1 MSKQCALAFLT
12 TYNKLM
18 TPERQPSSTES
29 WRGST
34 MTILPYRSPDYHQ
47 TAAPQ
52 VEQIHIL
59 LAREGARRAM
69 KKLYINISGT
79 TVQRNCPNPVPL
91 SLNFFW
97 PSEHPE
103 YMCPHTRLCSW
114 DQDEFKI
121 LCGARD
127 YYPTDR
133 VNGWFQRPN
142 WSWPRILAPHHWP
155 LWCK

>member
-97 PSEHPE
+97 PSKHPS
-103 YMCPHTRLCSW
+103 YVPPPPTHSALQLRPKMYLV
-114 DQDEFKI
+114 
-121 LCGARD
+121 LCGSRD
-127 YYPTDR
+127 YHPTDPIHGT
-133 VNGWFQRPN
+133 NLFTGW
-142 WSWPRILAPHHWP
+142 L
-155 LWCK
+155 